1 MSVVE
6 VGDTA
11 MIETELTQEDIETFA
26 ALSGDSNPL
35 HLDEEYAATTRF
47 DGRIAHGI
55 LTASVISAAMTELPG
70 SAIYLRQDLRFE
82 NPVYPGDIVR
92 GEVEVVSR
100 EGEDRFRVD
109 TKAFIIEDDERTTRV
124 INGEGEIL
132 SIADDIS

>member
-100 EGEDRFRVD
+100 EGEGRFRVD

>member
-1 MSVVE
+1 
-6 VGDTA
+6 

-35 HLDEEYAATTRF
+35 HLDEEYAAATRF

-70 SAIYLRQDLRFE
+70 SAVYLRQDLRFE
-82 NPVYPGDIVR
+82 NPVYPGDTVR

-109 TKAFIIEDDERTTRV
+109 TKAFIIEDDERITRV

>member
-35 HLDEEYAATTRF
+35 HLDEKYAATTRF